1 MIKLAWGEPMEILEM
16 LTGKFIQEPHYF
28 NKFEFSC
35 QIFFVHFAIWSEN
48 LMMKGLVV

>member
-35 QIFFVHFAIWSEN
+35 HIFLYILPFGQRI
-48 LMMKGLVV
+48 